1 MTLSMR
7 RTLHTDFEFKRVT
20 NTGEFEGYASIF
32 DQVDLGQDT
41 VVKGAFARSLAERG
55 AGGVKLLWQHDPTE
69 PIGVFHS
76 IEEDETGLYVRGRL
90 LLDLKRAKEA
100 HALMQAS
107 ALDGLS
113 IGYHTLQ
120 AEYDEESGIRR
131 LLDVDLWEIS
141 LVTFPMQ
148 REARIS
154 SFKAAPIRTIRQ
166 FENFLRD
173 AGSFSRAEAKAI
185 AARGFASSLHRR
197 EADGT
202 GNQSVSW
209 GDVLESLHRAREAI
223 TR

>member
-1 MTLSMR
+1 MTPSMR

-20 NTGEFEGYASIF
+20 TTGEFEGYASIF
-32 DQVDLGQDT
+32 DRVDLGQDT
-41 VVKGAFARSLAERG
+41 VVKGAFSRSLVERG
-55 AGGVKLLWQHDPTE
+55 AAGVKLLWQHDPAE
-69 PIGVFHS
+69 PIGVFDT
-76 IEEDETGLYVRGRL
+76 IEEDEIGLYVRGRL
-90 LLDLKRAKEA
+90 LLDLMRAKEA
-100 HALMQAS
+100 HALMLAS

-148 REARIS
+148 QEARIS
-154 SFKAAPIRTIRQ
+154 SFKAAPITTIRQ

-185 AARGFASSLHRR
+185 AACGFASFSHRR
-197 EADGT
+197 EVGGT
-202 GNQSVSW
+202 GDQSVSW
-209 GDVLESLHRAREAI
+209 GEVLESLHRAQEMI